1 MLHIESSIN
10 CPFQTSHAVAT
21 LNSEKCVELMYM
33 VCPTRYSCIYYIHC
47 WEKLNM
53 PTGTACESSD
63 LAAAAAAAAAA
74 TPLKNFCYSCPY
86 IYGARDSTVQSVFVC
101 KILEHSFFE
110 S

>member
-21 LNSEKCVELMYM
+21 LNSEKFVELMYM
-33 VCPTRYSCIYYIHC
+33 VCITRYSCIYHIHC

-53 PTGTACESSD
+53 PTGTASESSD
-63 LAAAAAAAAAA
+63 LAAAAAA
-74 TPLKNFCYSCPY
+74 TLHKNFCYSCPY
-86 IYGARDSTVQSVFVC
+86 IYVAKDTTVLLVFVC
-101 KILEHSFFE
+101 KILEHSCFE

>member
-10 CPFQTSHAVAT
+10 CPFQSSQAVAT

-33 VCPTRYSCIYYIHC
+33 VCATRYSCIYYIHC

-53 PTGTACESSD
+53 PTGTASESSD
-63 LAAAAAAAAAA
+63 LAVAAAAA
-74 TPLKNFCYSCPY
+74 TPLKNFCFSCPY
-86 IYGARDSTVQSVFVC
+86 IYGARDTTVLPVFVC
-101 KILEHSFFE
+101 KILEHSCFE